1 MSEEVLK
8 RLVKHFPKGKIFHFT
23 EDGVISSGSSSE
35 DDFRWSS
42 TGNHNEP
49 KPARRKVKTYS
60 EKTESESMN
69 KIFPGVRC
77 LALVP
82 LWDSNRERWFS
93 VGFLWTTS
101 PARVFTDESELSY
114 LAVFGNTIMAD
125 IARLDAT
132 ASDKAKSDVLG
143 SISHEVCTRL

>member
-1 MSEEVLK
+1 
-8 RLVKHFPKGKIFHFT
+8 
-23 EDGVISSGSSSE
+23 
-35 DDFRWSS
+35 
-42 TGNHNEP
+42 
-49 KPARRKVKTYS
+49 
-60 EKTESESMN
+60 MN

-101 PARVFTDESELSY
+101 PKRVFTLESELSY

-125 IARLDAT
+125 VARLDAT
-132 ASDKAKSDVLG
+132 ASDKAKSDLLG
-143 SISHEVCTRL
+143 SISHEVCTWPQNNLTFLTAVP